1 MDKIKKGDIVK
12 VISGKDRGKT
22 GKVLVVFAENKKAVV
37 EKINVFKKCM
47 RRTQENQKG
56 GIIEKESPISI
67 SNLMIFC
74 KQCNKAVRIKFGKL
88 KDNSKTR
95 QCVKCNNTI

>member
-22 GKVLVVFAENKKAVV
+22 GKVLRVFSQNQKAIV
-37 EKINVFKKCM
+37 EKINFFKKHM

-56 GIIEKESPISI
+56 GIIEKENPVSL
-67 SNLMIFC
+67 SNLMILC
-74 KQCNKAVRIKFGKL
+74 RQCNKPVRVKIGTL
-88 KDNSKTR
+88 KDKSKTR
-95 QCVKCNNTI
+95 LCIKCNNTI